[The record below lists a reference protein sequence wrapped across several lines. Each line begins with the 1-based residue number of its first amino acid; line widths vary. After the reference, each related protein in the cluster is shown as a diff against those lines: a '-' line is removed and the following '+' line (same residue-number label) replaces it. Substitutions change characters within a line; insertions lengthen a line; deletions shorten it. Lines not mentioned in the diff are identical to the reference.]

1 MLSGGMGGAPAPRIS
16 APMILPTLLLILACE
31 IDAPGP
37 APAGSP
43 AATEVAAV
51 VDIAAQAAEIDE
63 TAHALTS
70 LVDESRRQVADGR
83 STPAAEIEKMREL
96 MAQLDAQ
103 NQKLQADI
111 AALEDRTRAAAG
123 DPAPPAEPEKR
134 R

>member
-1 MLSGGMGGAPAPRIS
+1 MK
-16 APMILPTLLLILACE
+16 LPTLLLLLACE
-31 IDAPGP
+31 IGAPGP

-51 VDIAAQAAEIDE
+51 SDIAAQAAKVEE

-83 STPAAEIEKMREL
+83 STPAAEIEKMRAL

-103 NQKLQADI
+103 NQQLQADI
-111 AALEDRTRAAAG
+111 AALEARTRTAAG
-123 DPAPPAEPEKR
+123 DPAPPTEPEKR